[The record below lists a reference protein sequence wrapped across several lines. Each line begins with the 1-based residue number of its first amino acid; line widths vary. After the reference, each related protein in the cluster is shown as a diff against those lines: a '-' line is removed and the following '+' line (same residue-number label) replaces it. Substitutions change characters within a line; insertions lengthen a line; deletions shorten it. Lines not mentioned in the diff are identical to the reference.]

1 MFRIL
6 VTDASYKHTIALVRH
21 ARSEIPDVYVI
32 GHTARPS
39 LVAKWH
45 ACFDSMVCGM
55 PLERALETQNY
66 DMVIPVGGRSV
77 LTVAATC
84 PEFSVLPPRSQLEI
98 CYDKPRTIDLAERLA
113 VPAPRT
119 RYLSRVEDLEN
130 LVEAGAPF
138 PCVVKPSREATHL
151 KTVDYCNTQDE
162 LRTAVIK
169 QLGQLDGAAGVVV
182 QEFVAGDGCGFFALM
197 ENGQPLRIFM
207 HQRIREFPPSGGRS
221 TAARAFY
228 SPRLKELG
236 LRLLR
241 ALKWRGVAMV
251 EFKRDPRRDDFVLME
266 INAKFWGSLELGL
279 SAGVNFGAD
288 LIRVFRGETLHYR
301 EDYDRDH
308 EFYWPLD
315 DDILTLWRT
324 RSLRRIADY
333 WKPNAHTNLRQ
344 SFRADTVK
352 SLRLAK
358 MALLG

>member
-21 ARSEIPDVYVI
+21 AKNEIRDLYVI
-32 GHTARPS
+32 GHTSRAS

-45 ACFDSMVCGM
+45 ACFDAVVCEV
-55 PLERALETQNY
+55 PLEQALRTQSY

-77 LTVAATC
+77 LTVAAKR
-84 PEFSVLPPRSQLEI
+84 PELSVLPPRGQLEI
-98 CYDKPRTIDLAERLA
+98 CYDKPATINLAHQLE
-113 VPAPRT
+113 VPAPQTWYVDRADD
-119 RYLSRVEDLEN
+119 LARVT
-130 LVEAGAPF
+130 APF
-138 PCVVKPSREATHL
+138 PCVVKPSREAAQL
-151 KTVDYCNTQDE
+151 KGVEYCGTPDE
-162 LRTAVIK
+162 LRVAVTN
-169 QLGQLDGAAGVVV
+169 QLRQLNGSAGVVV
-182 QEFVAGDGCGFFALM
+182 QEFAQGDGCGFFALM
-197 ENGQPLRIFM
+197 ENGEPLRIFM

-241 ALKWRGVAMV
+241 ALKWHGVAMV
-251 EFKRDPRRDDFVLME
+251 EFKRNPLTDDFVLME

-288 LIRVFRGETLHYR
+288 LIRVFRGENLRYR
-301 EDYDRDH
+301 EDYDRQH

-324 RSLRRIADY
+324 HSLRRITDY
-333 WKPNAHTNLRQ
+333 WRPNAHTNLLQ
-344 SFRADTVK
+344 SFRADAVK

-358 MALLG
+358 LALLG